1 MLLPMSRPN
10 PRPQR
15 TPDTT
20 LGNRPGDLA
29 EAGSWGDRSIPAWAL
44 LPLRL
49 FLGFTFV
56 YAGLQKLADPNFFNS
71 GSSSSI
77 QEQLRAASR
86 ASPIG
91 SLLGPLSHLAVPI
104 GALIAFGELAV
115 GVGTLLGLWS
125 RLAAFGGLLLSLG
138 FLLAVSWHSD
148 PYYLGPDVVF
158 CFAWSALLSPPGPWT
173 VDRALAVRNAAYAQA
188 TRRPLAPVDLQRR
201 ELLARGRFAAMA
213 AVPVLVGGG
222 VAAVFGRA
230 FHRGPNSSSAP
241 SLNPSAV
248 NPTTPAPTSQE
259 SSGGSST
266 TAAPRAPA
274 SPAHSGTLVGS
285 ASAVPVGGAA
295 TFTDP
300 ATGSPALVVQAQA
313 GQFKAF
319 SAVCPHQGCTVDYSR
334 SQRIFICPCHGAEF
348 DATNG
353 AVQRGPARDP
363 LPGIS
368 VVVRTG
374 QLYVDG

>member
-1 MLLPMSRPN
+1 MRS
-10 PRPQR
+10 
-15 TPDTT
+15 
-20 LGNRPGDLA
+20 RPGDPA
-29 EAGSWGDRSIPAWAL
+29 EEGRWGERSVPAWAL

-56 YAGLQKLADPNFFNS
+56 YAGLQKLADPKFFS
-71 GSSSSI
+71 SASSSSI
-77 QEQLRAASR
+77 QEQLRAASHS
-86 ASPIG
+86 SPIG
-91 SLLGPLSHLAVPI
+91 SLLGPLSHLAMPI

-158 CFAWSALLSPPGPWT
+158 CFAWSALLGPPGPWT
-173 VDRALAVRNAAYAQA
+173 VDRSLAVRNAEYAQA
-188 TRRPLAPVDLQRR
+188 THRPVASVDLQRR

-222 VAAVFGRA
+222 VAAALGRA
-230 FHRGPNSSSAP
+230 FHRGSNSSSAP
-241 SLNPSAV
+241 SLNPSAG
-248 NPTTPAPTSQE
+248 NPTTSAAPTSQ
-259 SSGGSST
+259 GNRGPRTTVAPST
-266 TAAPRAPA
+266 QAPA
-274 SPAHSGTLVGS
+274 AHSGTLVGS

-368 VVVRTG
+368 VVVRSG

>member
-1 MLLPMSRPN
+1 MLPPMSRP
-10 PRPQR
+10 PRPKG
-15 TPDTT
+15 THDTT
-20 LGNRPGDLA
+20 LRARPGNPADV
-29 EAGSWGDRSIPAWAL
+29 GRWGERFVPAWAL

-56 YAGLQKLADPNFFNS
+56 YAGLQKLADPNFFS
-71 GSSSSI
+71 SSSSSSI
-77 QEQLRAASR
+77 QEQLRAASHT
-86 ASPIG
+86 SPIG
-91 SLLGPLSHLAVPI
+91 SLLAPLSHLAVPI
-104 GALIAFGELAV
+104 GVLIAFGELVV

-158 CFAWSALLSPPGPWT
+158 CFAWSALLGPAGPWT

-188 TRRPLAPVDLQRR
+188 THRPLASVDLQRR

-222 VAAVFGRA
+222 VAAALGRA
-230 FHRGPNSSSAP
+230 FHRGSNSSSAP
-241 SLNPSAV
+241 SLNPSAG
-248 NPTTPAPTSQE
+248 NPTTSAAPTSQKG
-259 SSGGSST
+259 SGGSTT
-266 TAAPRAPA
+266 TAASSAQAP
-274 SPAHSGTLVGS
+274 PAHSGTLVGS
-285 ASAVPVGGAA
+285 SSAVPVGGAA

-313 GQFKAF
+313 GQFRAF
-319 SAVCPHQGCTVDYSR
+319 NAVCPHQGCTVDYSR
-334 SQRIFICPCHGAEF
+334 SQRLLICPCHGAEF

-368 VVVRTG
+368 VVVRSG
-374 QLYVDG
+374 QLYVDD